1 MTAFLNCHSSDSPAS
16 AQASRL
22 KSRSKGRHQ
31 LLQQRKHIIVSQSNS
46 HTNKE
51 SGLMGV
57 NAIEKHKHI
66 MATTNTRLRAPDGAT
81 IVLRTRT
88 LGGNE
93 LKFENVQE

>member
-1 MTAFLNCHSSDSPAS
+1 
-16 AQASRL
+16 
-22 KSRSKGRHQ
+22 
-31 LLQQRKHIIVSQSNS
+31 
-46 HTNKE
+46 
-51 SGLMGV
+51 MGV